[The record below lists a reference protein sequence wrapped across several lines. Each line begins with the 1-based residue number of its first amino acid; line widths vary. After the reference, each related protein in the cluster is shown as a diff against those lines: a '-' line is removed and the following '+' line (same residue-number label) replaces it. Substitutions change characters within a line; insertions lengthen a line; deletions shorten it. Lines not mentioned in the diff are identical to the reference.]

1 MAIITYVTRCPCCGL
16 DVEAEISVQPE
27 QQGGPE
33 TEYLP
38 EHWELAD
45 TVAYSCVCVWTVPE
59 AQAVVDDAR
68 REHGR

>member
-1 MAIITYVTRCPCCGL
+1 MITYATRCPSCGS
-16 DVEAEISVQPE
+16 DVEAEIGVDPE

-38 EHWELAD
+38 EHWELD
-45 TVAYSCVCVWTVPE
+45 TYLHCGCGYEFEPDE

-68 REHGR
+68 RYYGT